1 MTASATGRAR
11 STRPVPAYIV
21 RVEPAPSAPLLRVF
35 VPGNAP
41 SVNHMYVARH
51 LTTEARA
58 WRDAVALSLLP
69 WRFPESAPRPDLRVS
84 FVWVGM
90 RSDIDNP
97 CKLTLDGVKEG
108 LAVDDKYVSELSLK
122 KQKKTPQQERGAW
135 IEVQVL
141 PQPEQQQRQRQRR
154 V

>member
-1 MTASATGRAR
+1 MVTVSL
-11 STRPVPAYIV
+11 PP
-21 RVEPAPSAPLLRVF
+21 PAPLLRVW
-35 VPGNAP
+35 VAGNAP

-51 LTTEARA
+51 LTPEARA
-58 WRDAVALSLLP
+58 WRDAVATSLLP

-108 LAVDDKYVSELSLK
+108 LLVDDKYVSRLTIEKRPLARGG
-122 KQKKTPQQERGAW
+122 ERGAW
-135 IEVQVL
+135 IEVTCL
-141 PQPEQQQRQRQRR
+141 PQAPKPPRAPRNKRTA
-154 V
+154 